1 MKQFFKDAKGHLMTG
16 IGYMLPLIIGAS
28 LVVAIP
34 KLIAL
39 CFGITSLDPYADG
52 TGVWHIMKLIENV
65 GWTGI
70 GMVNTVFSRI
80 YRLQYCR

>member
-39 CFGITSLDPYADG
+39 CFGIIPASLTDQFLTPVA
-52 TGVWHIMKLIENV
+52 VLIE
-65 GWTGI
+65 WRTLSP
-70 GMVNTVFSRI
+70 SRI
-80 YRLQYCR
+80 

>member
-1 MKQFFKDAKGHLMTG
+1 MKQFLKDAKGHLMTG

-39 CFGITSLDPYADG
+39 CFWYHFIRSICRWNRNLAYHEAD
-52 TGVWHIMKLIENV
+52 
-65 GWTGI
+65 
-70 GMVNTVFSRI
+70 
-80 YRLQYCR
+80 